1 MLDFLRTNEQGAVV
15 RRSVFPGQK
24 SVSGSSAGGCLN
36 VMTMEGATLSGQFV
50 NVRGFYVVC
59 PEGIQFR
66 AQVIHANQEHVGL
79 TLESKTTEARY
90 KAQKRKDWNKRLEKG
105 WKHRTRKGRIAKVFN
120 PRRRSVAKKVSL
132 RA

>member
-24 SVSGSSAGGCLN
+24 SVSGSSAGGRLN

-120 PRRRSVAKKVSL
+120 PRRLSVAKKVSL